1 MDNEQN
7 TFDFNSEEFIYYVMI
22 FLLHLQQQ
30 EKIDKMLDELNKE
43 LRQTN
48 RFFPNS
54 KLVEIVQCLSTISCL
69 EMKKGTKLF
78 RCRLIGKEQE
88 NDFLKPITDA
98 YISLIKKFLPT
109 FNENAGMA
117 EWVKF
122 SVYFNDR
129 PDELCEWQKAYLK
142 FVERYSGPSFWG
154 YDKRNSDAPP
164 PGYPS
169 PGRIN
174 PDGISYLYVAE
185 DVRTAILEVRP
196 VPTQFVSVA
205 QVELTE
211 DIKVYSFAKPSSPD
225 DDGKDFLSWTEYGE
239 ISSYF
244 AVPNYGG
251 KSYYLATQ
259 YISEY
264 IKHMKNPDGQAM
276 FDGLCFRSSLNPDGT
291 NYVLFDVSD
300 DTKKYRICN
309 SSLCQVKDLMGNFE
323 YILPMSVPESEE

>member
-1 MDNEQN
+1 MDSEQN

-48 RFFPNS
+48 RFFPDS
-54 KLVEIVQCLSTISCL
+54 KLVEIVQSLSTISCL
-69 EMKKGTKLF
+69 EMEKGTKLF

-98 YISLIKKFLPT
+98 YISLIKKFLPA

-154 YDKRNSDAPP
+154 YDKKNSDAPP

-225 DDGKDFLSWTEYGE
+225 DDGKDMGKYQVILLFQTMVGNLTIWQRSISAS
-239 ISSYF
+239 ISS
-244 AVPNYGG
+244 
-251 KSYYLATQ
+251 T
-259 YISEY
+259 
-264 IKHMKNPDGQAM
+264 
-276 FDGLCFRSSLNPDGT
+276 
-291 NYVLFDVSD
+291 
-300 DTKKYRICN
+300 
-309 SSLCQVKDLMGNFE
+309 
-323 YILPMSVPESEE
+323 